1 VNRRCLEDVRSLN
14 HRDPGKTRFAIRTY
28 SYILAY
34 AMGLHFLL
42 GSISVLNALGLGF
55 FYYYP
60 RRIQLAII
68 DPVADL
74 IVWAVSAGCVCVMA
88 IWPWIPRG
96 RSAVQAGLA
105 AIVVALIAAFLLSKE
120 GSLLRNIILY
130 AFFTVATANFVF
142 IARRSERTLG
152 ISVAAFVSRVF
163 VYVLFTLS
171 LIEISSGVHYIVRA
185 FDPLTSI
192 GKLDA
197 QLELQFSYVA
207 YGLVPLLYAG
217 FLFSWAWVPLVRRLT
232 YKVRIFRSV
241 SEASSPHLGLPRGEA
256 SGRGWSSFLL
266 DYRTFVVCA
275 VVLFIGYYPYFQN
288 PPWLVGTDAYWR
300 YYDPLLRMNAQGLA
314 GGFAQALKERHPLPL
329 ALLYA
334 EQLILH
340 ITPFEVVRYAP
351 ILLVLALAFATCW
364 FLGREQEMKFVFL
377 VFTFSAL
384 SVITAVGIYSS
395 IIANWMALVVWMFF
409 FAYVAARGEDK
420 IGVLDA
426 VALLSMSTLILMI
439 HPWTWGLFAASV
451 LVFVL
456 ATAIQER
463 RKGLRAAATLIM
475 VIVVDVV
482 LAALSLTFLAG
493 SEGWRVAEALDLYA
507 IPLRNPVSLLFF
519 WDVLTRLTQVWAAFF
534 SPLSLAVSILGVF
547 YLYGGNATPC
557 RRRLILG
564 WVFVSAIGSIL
575 VAPVGY
581 DPSEPTRSESQIWR
595 LLFLTP
601 FQLTVPFGVALI
613 KGYMGSSHMSK
624 ESAESKGTSEL
635 FRSLSFGI
643 LFGVGSLLAWAPTQ
657 WRIGLVLF
665 LTSAIAILGLAKNH
679 GNERQFLSDIVLLL
693 VLLVAFNYTA
703 RSLAQLLI
711 DPHNYRP

>member
-1 VNRRCLEDVRSLN
+1 
-14 HRDPGKTRFAIRTY
+14 
-28 SYILAY
+28 
-34 AMGLHFLL
+34 MGLYFLL
-42 GSISVLNALGLGF
+42 GSISVLNALELRF

-68 DPVADL
+68 DPEADL
-74 IVWAVSAGCVCVMA
+74 VVWAVSAACVCVLA
-88 IWPWIPRG
+88 IWPWKPRE

-105 AIVVALIAAFLLSKE
+105 AIVVALIAALLLSHE
-120 GSLLRNIILY
+120 GSLLRNITLY
-130 AFFTVATANFVF
+130 AFFTVATGNFAF

-163 VYVLFTLS
+163 VYVLVTLS

-185 FDPLTSI
+185 FDPVTSI

-207 YGLVPLLYAG
+207 YGLLPLLYAG
-217 FLFSWAWVPLVRRLT
+217 FLFSWAWVPLVRRLA

-241 SEASSPHLGLPRGEA
+241 SEAPSRSLGLPRGGA
-256 SGRGWSSFLL
+256 SGHGWSSFLL

-275 VVLFIGYYPYFQN
+275 VALFIGYYPYFQN

-314 GGFAQALKERHPLPL
+314 GGFAQALRERHPLPL

-334 EQLILH
+334 EQLVLH

-364 FLGREQEMKFVFL
+364 FLGRKKEIQFVFV
-377 VFTFSAL
+377 VFMFSAL

-395 IIANWMALVVWMFF
+395 IIANWMALVVWMLF
-409 FAYVAARGEDK
+409 FAYVAARAEEK

-426 VALLSMSTLILMI
+426 IALLSMSTLILMI

-463 RKGLRAAATLIM
+463 RKGLRAASMLIM

-507 IPLRNPVSLLFF
+507 VPLRNPTSLLFF

-534 SPLSLAVSILGVF
+534 SPMSLAVSILGVF

-581 DPSEPTRSESQIWR
+581 DPSQPTRSESQIWR

-613 KGYMGSSHMSK
+613 KGYLGSSHVSK

-635 FRSLSFGI
+635 FRGVSFGI

-665 LTSAIAILGLAKNH
+665 LTPAIAILGLAKNH
-679 GNERQFLSDIVLLL
+679 GNERQFLSDIGLLF

>member
-1 VNRRCLEDVRSLN
+1 VGSLN
-14 HRDPGKTRFAIRTY
+14 HSDFHESRLGLRIY
-28 SYILAY
+28 SHILAY

-42 GSISVLNALGLGF
+42 GSISVLNALELGF

-60 RRIQLAII
+60 RRIQLAIM

-74 IVWAVSAGCVCVMA
+74 VVWAVSTACVCILA
-88 IWPWIPRG
+88 IWPWKPRG
-96 RSAVQAGLA
+96 RSALQAGLA
-105 AIVVALIAAFLLSKE
+105 AIVVALIAALLLSQE
-120 GSLLRNIILY
+120 GSLLRKMALY
-130 AFFTVATANFVF
+130 ALFTVATANFVF
-142 IARRSERTLG
+142 IARRSERILG
-152 ISVAAFVSRVF
+152 IPVATYLSRVF
-163 VYVLFTLS
+163 VYALVTLVS
-171 LIEISSGVHYIVRA
+171 IEISSGVHYIVRA
-185 FDPLTSI
+185 FDRVTSI

-217 FLFSWAWVPLVRRLT
+217 FLFSWGWVPLVRRLA
-232 YKVRIFRSV
+232 YNVKIFRSV
-241 SEASSPHLGLPRGEA
+241 SEASSPSLVSPRGKA
-256 SGRGWSSFLL
+256 SGHVWSSFLL
-266 DYRTFVVCA
+266 DCRTFVVCA
-275 VVLFIGYYPYFQN
+275 VALFIGYYPYFQN

-300 YYDPLLRMNAQGLA
+300 YYDPLLRMNAQGAA

-329 ALLYA
+329 GLLYA
-334 EQLILH
+334 EQLALH

-364 FLGREQEMKFVFL
+364 FLGRKKEMEFVFL
-377 VFTFSAL
+377 VFMFSAL
-384 SVITAVGIYSS
+384 SVVTTVGIYSS
-395 IIANWMALVVWMFF
+395 IIANWMALVVWMLF
-409 FAYVAARGEDK
+409 FAYVAVRGEEK

-426 VALLSMSTLILMI
+426 IALLSMSTLILLI

-456 ATAIQER
+456 ATAIRER
-463 RKGLRAAATLIM
+463 RKGLRAAGAVLVM
-475 VIVVDVV
+475 VIVVDVL
-482 LAALSLTFLAG
+482 LAVLSLTFLAG

-507 IPLRNPVSLLFF
+507 IPLRNPASLLFF
-519 WDVLTRLTQVWAAFF
+519 WDTLTRLTQVWAVFF

-547 YLYGGNATPC
+547 YLYGGKATPC
-557 RRRLILG
+557 RRRLVLAWI
-564 WVFVSAIGSIL
+564 FVSAIGSIL

-613 KGYMGSSHMSK
+613 KEFLESSHVSK
-624 ESAESKGTSEL
+624 ESGQSKHASEL
-635 FRSLSFGI
+635 FRGLSLGI
-643 LFGVGSLLAWAPTQ
+643 LFGVGSLLALAPAQ
-657 WRIGLVLF
+657 WRFSLVLF
-665 LTSAIAILGLAKNH
+665 LIPAVAVLGLAVYYGH
-679 GNERQFLSDIVLLL
+679 ERQFLSDILVLF
-693 VLLVAFNYTA
+693 VLLVAFNYSA